1 MFQFVSDFK
10 SIGLSNLAAVVL
22 GLFGLI
28 VFSYFPE
35 IMSYMMIALD
45 GVGCLVSAIVLLI
58 LDSE

>member
-1 MFQFVSDFK
+1 MFQFFSAVK

-22 GLFGLI
+22 GYFGLI

-35 IMSYMMIALD
+35 IMSYVMIAL
-45 GVGCLVSAIVLLI
+45 GVMGCLVSAIVLLI